1 MTSFLWVTI
10 PATLLL
16 AGTLL
21 GWVIHEVFAGG
32 FDDIDG
38 PAQRAALDDD
48 RIPERS
54 ELPG

>member
-1 MTSFLWVTI
+1 VTSFLWVTI